1 MVSGALDRL
10 HQEADAC
17 VRYDSERKLWIYLHA
32 QRTVADLQPK
42 APPRLAPPPPG
53 ATKPAVAAS
62 ALLPAPAPVIVEPPP
77 KEEEEEEEAA
87 APAAPV
93 WRGLH

>member
-1 MVSGALDRL
+1 MSGALDRL

-42 APPRLAPPPPG
+42 APLRLAPPPPG

-62 ALLPAPAPVIVEPPP
+62 ALLPAPAPAIVEPPP
-77 KEEEEEEEAA
+77 KEEEGELAV